1 MLIKKSLESLFEY
14 KQYIIDVA
22 MESQDFYKRL
32 MEAQDLM
39 IREKYKDALILL
51 DELKQIEKNGDFDY
65 ELVHKLYQL
74 SSNASSFYNQQIIL
88 EKLTFLLEAKNRRSI
103 DIQELGKCLREEKGL
118 DLEVNILKRELEL
131 LILRDLASFRM
142 EGNKLIL

>member
-1 MLIKKSLESLFEY
+1 MLIKKSLETLVDH
-14 KQYIIDVA
+14 KQYIIDVS
-22 MESQDFYKRL
+22 MDSQDFYKRL

-39 IREKYKDALILL
+39 TNEKYKEALILI

-74 SSNASSFYNQQIIL
+74 SSNANSFYNQQIIL
-88 EKLTFLLEAKNRRSI
+88 EKLTDLAINENRNVI
-103 DIQELGKCLREEKGL
+103 NIQDLGEYLRKENRL

-131 LILRDLASFRM
+131 LILRNLASFRM

>member
-1 MLIKKSLESLFEY
+1 M
-14 KQYIIDVA
+14 D
-22 MESQDFYKRL
+22 SQDFYKRL
-32 MEAQDLM
+32 MEAQNLM
-39 IREKYKDALILL
+39 TNEKYKDALIIL
-51 DELKQIEKNGDFDY
+51 DELKQIEKDGDFDY

-88 EKLTFLLEAKNRRSI
+88 QKLALLVETKNRSSI
-103 DIQELGKCLREEKGL
+103 DIQELGECLREEEGL
-118 DLEVNILKRELEL
+118 DLNSNILKRELEL